1 MEIDLAK
8 YAKSGNNTLEIAYE
22 LFGSPNFGE
31 NLGELKGVQAVGIG
45 SSAQSATPLAKW
57 HIQRFPAPAV
67 GRGKIDPAK
76 IPAGSGAPVSIG
88 TGGGKE
94 LLPLFTWCSAEF
106 DIGQPPEEWF
116 APWKLTFEA
125 DRDALLYLNGR
136 FVGRYMTIGPQKD
149 FYLPEPFFIN
159 EKGKKNA
166 LTVVLAYTDQPGH
179 IRTLRVAPYD
189 EYATRRT
196 RIEFEW

>member
-1 MEIDLAK
+1 VFFGLKNDEIPH
-8 YAKSGNNTLEIAYE
+8 I
-22 LFGSPNFGE
+22 
-31 NLGELKGVQAVGIG
+31 GVVG
-45 SSAQSATPLAKW
+45 QN
-57 HIQRFPAPAV
+57 APA
-67 GRGKIDPAK
+67 
-76 IPAGSGAPVSIG
+76 AGFNAG
-88 TGGGKE
+88 GGGKE
-94 LLPLFTWCSAEF
+94 LLPLFTWCSAGF
-106 DIGQPPEEWF
+106 NLNQPSEEWF

-159 EKGKKNA
+159 EQGKKNV
-166 LTVVLAYTDQPGH
+166 LTVVLAYTNEPGH
-179 IRTLRVAPYD
+179 IRTIQVAPYS